1 MKYVAYVPLYD
12 IGLLRLDI
20 GQGLKLLSSSIVD
33 GSLPLEQS
41 SPSST
46 DRVLEL
52 ISLVRDILYGK
63 EDSIK
68 ILPHII
74 LPDGLKGL
82 ILLATL
88 SIPRGKVASYSQI
101 AQIIGTSPRVVGR
114 VLALNPYPVIIP
126 CHRVVRSSGE
136 LGGYSSSK
144 IDVKMKILEREGVRI
159 SDGKVRKSDFISTD
173 QLRERFARILQEYRK
188 LRDNANI

>member
-41 SPSST
+41 SPPPA

-52 ISLVRDILYGK
+52 ISLIRDIIHGR

-68 ILPHII
+68 VLPYLS

-114 VLALNPYPVIIP
+114 VLALNPYPVIVP

-144 IDVKMKILEREGVRI
+144 IDVKMRILEREGVRI
-159 SDGKVRKSDFISTD
+159 SEGKVRKSDFISTD
-173 QLRERFARILQEYRK
+173 QLKERFARVLQEYRK
-188 LRDNANI
+188 VRDNANV

>member
-12 IGLLRLDI
+12 IGLLRLEI

-41 SPSST
+41 TSHSI
-46 DRVLEL
+46 DRLRDL
-52 ISLVRDILYGK
+52 ISLIRDIIHGR

-68 ILPHII
+68 VLPYIS

-114 VLALNPYPVIIP
+114 VLALNPYPVIVP
-126 CHRVVRSSGE
+126 CHRVVRSSGD

-144 IDVKMKILEREGVRI
+144 IDVKMKMLEREGVRI
-159 SDGKVRKSDFISTD
+159 VDGKVRKSEFINID
-173 QLRERFARILQEYRK
+173 QLKERFRRILQEFRK
-188 LRDNANI
+188 LKDNANI